1 MRYSK
6 TEAGQQAFKARSP
19 LLSAR
24 QRSAFILFDGIKSS
38 EQVLAAAVGLGI
50 SRDDIDHLVQQG
62 FLVAAPEAMLAP
74 ASVASV
80 ASVASASNPANAGAV
95 APQAL
100 AVSTRSLQERYSA
113 AMPIATKVT
122 ASLGLRGF
130 RLNLAV
136 EAASGY
142 EGLLALLPK
151 IQQAAGAKSCIALEQ
166 ALKG

>member
-1 MRYSK
+1 MKLSK
-6 TEAGQQAFKARSP
+6 TEAGQQAFKARSA

-24 QRSAFILFDGIKSS
+24 QRSAFILFDGVKSVD
-38 EQVLAAAVGLGI
+38 QVLAATSGLGI
-50 SRDDIDHLVQQG
+50 TRDDIDHLIEVG
-62 FLVAAPEAMLAP
+62 FLVATLAAAP
-74 ASVASV
+74 ALTPNASG
-80 ASVASASNPANAGAV
+80 SKIDE
-95 APQAL
+95 PQAL
-100 AVSTRSLQERYSA
+100 PVSERSAQERYSA
-113 AMPIATKVT
+113 AMPIATKLT

-151 IQQAAGAKSCIALEQ
+151 IQDAVGAKSCVALEQ

>member
-50 SRDDIDHLVQQG
+50 SRDDIDHLVQQE

-74 ASVASV
+74 ASV

>member
-1 MRYSK
+1 MRYLK
-6 TEAGQQAFKARSP
+6 TEAGQQAFKARSA

-24 QRSAFILFDGIKSS
+24 QRSAFILFDGVKSND
-38 EQVLAAAVGLGI
+38 QVLAATAALGI
-50 SRDDIDHLVQQG
+50 TQGDIDYLVQQG
-62 FLVAAPEAMLAP
+62 FLVAAANSA
-74 ASVASV
+74 AG
-80 ASVASASNPANAGAV
+80 SASD
-95 APQAL
+95 PQAL
-100 AVSTRSLQERYSA
+100 PVSTRSPQERYSA

-142 EGLLALLPK
+142 DDLLALLPR
-151 IQQAAGAKSCIALEQ
+151 IQKAAGVSACVALER